1 MLQAGAHPGA
11 LLFRGQSNNH
21 HYSGTAFVFSSRC
34 GQLPYQVS
42 GPILDDHEHVRLT
55 GQKPEVGPDCSIT
68 GYFDDTLE
76 FHLIKTLKES
86 LPATPPAPDIGN
98 PVTGQSISVP
108 LKKEGGTYVVPV
120 LINNAITL
128 NFVVDSG
135 ASDVSIPA
143 DVVMT
148 LFRTG
153 TLEKPDFIGTQTYR
167 LADGSTVP
175 SATFRI
181 RSLTVANTALE
192 NVTGSVA
199 PVEGALLLGQSFLG
213 RFKSWSIDN
222 ARQALVLEPQ
232 DGKTIMQPK
241 QTEQGAKRPF
251 RVVDASDGFLN
262 IRNGP
267 GPTYEA
273 IAKMP
278 LGATGLV
285 GRCTPLDG
293 GWKPFCEVEWQGVSG
308 WASSCCM
315 ADLEEAE
322 NFYGATMDDL
332 INAPDRYGH
341 PRSIEEYR
349 RMVPVEA
356 DKYGMCRSAAHL
368 DQCVWQL
375 NGHPYPPPAGF
386 LNRRT
391 DKLN

>member
-1 MLQAGAHPGA
+1 MSVARGFCRGLFRLCLVLSIVWVDGTTTATWADQEHTLWSHNGSVLYLVAKGTCREFYYKEPRPGMLQAGAHPGA
-11 LLFRGQSNNH
+11 LLFRGQSKNH

-42 GPILDDHEHVRLT
+42 GPILDGHEHVRLT

-76 FHLIKTLKES
+76 FHLIKTLKE
-86 LPATPPAPDIGN
+86 PPPDIGKG
-98 PVTGQSISVP
+98 GQSILVP

-135 ASDVSIPA
+135 ASDVSVPA

-148 LFRTG
+148 LYRTG

-199 PVEGALLLGQSFLG
+199 PVEGALPLGQSFLG

-232 DGKTIMQPK
+232 DGKTIILPK
-241 QTEQGAKRPF
+241 QTEQGRSGHSALWMHQTAFSISATAPAQHMKRLQRCLWAQRVWSGAASRSTVTGNRFAKW
-251 RVVDASDGFLN
+251 
-262 IRNGP
+262 NGR
-267 GPTYEA
+267 A
-273 IAKMP
+273 
-278 LGATGLV
+278 
-285 GRCTPLDG
+285 
-293 GWKPFCEVEWQGVSG
+293 
-308 WASSCCM
+308 
-315 ADLEEAE
+315 
-322 NFYGATMDDL
+322 
-332 INAPDRYGH
+332 
-341 PRSIEEYR
+341 
-349 RMVPVEA
+349 
-356 DKYGMCRSAAHL
+356 
-368 DQCVWQL
+368 
-375 NGHPYPPPAGF
+375 
-386 LNRRT
+386 
-391 DKLN
+391 